1 MSRRLRRAGVLA
13 LLAFGTLAAAGEGD
27 AALTAR
33 QLEGQRLYQA
43 TCHYCHAPGGWG
55 ARNLARRLGAGRAV
69 LLERTDLD
77 ALYIRT
83 VVRRGLNSMPAYT
96 PTDLTERQVAT
107 IADYLTRDNPAMRGV
122 SGNESMEQPDSRA
135 R

>member
-13 LLAFGTLAAAGEGD
+13 LLAFGTPAAAGEGD

-55 ARNLARRLGAGRAV
+55 ARDLARRLGAERAV
-69 LLERTDLD
+69 LLERADLD
-77 ALYIRT
+77 PHYIRF
-83 VVRRGLNSMPAYT
+83 VVRHGLNSMPAYT
-96 PTDLTERQVAT
+96 PTDLSERQIACV
-107 IADYLTRDNPAMRGV
+107 ADYLTRRNPAR
-122 SGNESMEQPDSRA
+122 
-135 R
+135 